1 MIGAPAVAS
10 LISTAVLAAAA
21 PIHVT
26 VQSATHTPKIN
37 THWAYSVRATTNRQ
51 PALGKITVQIVDPIG
66 GVHPVEFGSNTKKV
80 TDVPIRGILRDYMIF
95 PASARG
101 IPLKI
106 RVTVV
111 VGTTRSVV
119 NYAVTPRG

>member
-1 MIGAPAVAS
+1 MTGAVALTS
-10 LISTAVLAAAA
+10 LIATAAIAVA

-26 VQSATHTPKIN
+26 VRAATHTPRI
-37 THWAYSVRATTNRQ
+37 TSHWTYTVRVTRDAK
-51 PALGKITVQIVDPIG
+51 PVPGKITVQIVDPIG
-66 GVHPVEFGSNTKKV
+66 GVHPVEFGANTKQV
-80 TDVPIRGILRDYMIF
+80 TNVPIKGTFRDYMIF

-111 VGTTRSVV
+111 VGTGRSVV
-119 NYAVTPRG
+119 NYPVTPRA